1 MIVAQKD
8 RIFVGPAP
16 GINWAN
22 MYEAAE
28 FGVTRESAEKREQF
42 ITFDLVSKVMPELLR
57 RGVRVVP
64 GGDYGFPMNPN
75 GKNMRDLD
83 IFVSQWGFS
92 PEVALKSATQWGG
105 ELMNRGDELGL
116 IKEGYLADMV
126 MLDGDPI
133 KNIKIVQH
141 ADKIF
146 MVMKDG
152 KYHKAPVARAQAH
165 RVAAE

>member
-1 MIVAQKD
+1 MLF
-8 RIFVGPAP
+8 R
-16 GINWAN
+16 
-22 MYEAAE
+22 
-28 FGVTRESAEKREQF
+28 
-42 ITFDLVSKVMPELLR
+42 SKVMPELLR